1 MITIAQTI
9 NKYNIKTVIELQCSR
24 CEWIKEILPL
34 TKVEKYTGLDGSHHI
49 TYLNIDNYWG
59 KGLHFDTVK
68 PTEPLPE
75 ADLIIAR
82 DFMEKDIFDNI
93 LKTKAKYVL
102 TSITTDV
109 QPIEW
114 FEEELMGLWLIKD
127 LKEKI

>member
-1 MITIAQTI
+1 M
-9 NKYNIKTVIELQCSR
+9 
-24 CEWIKEILPL
+24 
-34 TKVEKYTGLDGSHHI
+34 DGSHHI